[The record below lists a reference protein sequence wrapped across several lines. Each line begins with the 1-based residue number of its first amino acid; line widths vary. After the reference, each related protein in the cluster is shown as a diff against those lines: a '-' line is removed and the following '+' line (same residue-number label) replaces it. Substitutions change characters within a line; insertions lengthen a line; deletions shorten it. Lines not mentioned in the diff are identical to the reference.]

1 MFINFKSFNKFLEVL
16 PRIQASAVAFSV
28 FLTLETP
35 GNMAGQR
42 VRYQN
47 LLSTTLTSVLG
58 LAVDLCQGPRLKTK
72 SDPSRPAL
80 VNTRPKKETLL

>member
-1 MFINFKSFNKFLEVL
+1 ML

-28 FLTLETP
+28 FPTLKTP
-35 GNMAGQR
+35 GNVAGQR

-58 LAVDLCQGPRLKTK
+58 LAVDLSQGPRLKTK
-72 SDPSRPAL
+72 SDPSTPAL
-80 VNTRPKKETLL
+80 VNTR